1 MLPAAGSGYSAK
13 DVAKLL
19 DVSVGQ
25 VRGYVQAGLVEGT
38 RGERGEYRFS
48 FQDLVLLRAAKGLVG
63 AHIPRTRIRR
73 ALQHLQEVLPRGRSL
88 SGMQIE
94 AEGDRVVVHDG
105 TKRWN
110 PESGQMHFRFD
121 VADLARRAAPIAR
134 QRAAETWALPGQ
146 RSADEWYEIAREL
159 EVPSPED
166 ARETYRR
173 ALAIDANHAPSHVN
187 LGRLLHEAGDAPAA
201 EEHYRKALEIRPQDA
216 TAAFNLGVALEDQ
229 GREVAAVSA
238 YKKAILADPG
248 HADAHFNAAGLCK
261 KLGRHE
267 EALSHMKSYRS
278 LMQD

>member
-1 MLPAAGSGYSAK
+1 MLPAGGAAYSAK

-19 DVSVGQ
+19 DVTVGQ
-25 VRGYVQAGLVEGT
+25 VRGYVQAGLVEET

-48 FQDLVLLRAAKGLVG
+48 FQDLVLLRAAKDLVG

-73 ALQHLQEVLPRGRSL
+73 ALRHLQEALPRGRAL

-229 GREVAAVSA
+229 GREVPAVSA
-238 YKKAILADPG
+238 YKKAILADPA

-278 LMQD
+278 LTQ